1 MSTLKNLLN
10 SSIAIYVEYIL
21 GFIISIIIAR
31 SLGPSQY
38 GIYAFYI
45 WVIALFIMFAK
56 NGISTGIIKFLAES
70 KGNNEI
76 GNLNNIYS
84 YFRRFENRILILITL
99 TISLLGPF
107 LWEKIFPELDILM
120 MIPLIISAYIKSLY
134 MFLVSTAKGL
144 SRFDILS
151 KVVVIVG
158 PINLSLVL
166 ILVLIDGKIN
176 EFILAYTITSVFYLL
191 VIRFFIIKELK
202 FLGSISLPTKTKSR
216 INSHIILVSFN
227 MILGFIIFKQSEIAF
242 LNYFGTKEDIAF
254 YNIGYLLASGFME
267 LIPGVYIAIL
277 LPLVATINATDKDNM
292 PLMFNNST
300 RYLFI
305 LMSPV
310 LFLGIYFSSEIIH
323 IIYGEEYSKSVLPFI
338 FSLISGAIIV
348 ISQTGISYLVSIDKQ
363 RDLLKLLAITAT
375 LNIIMDYI
383 LVERYLLR
391 GAIVANLIA
400 NLIYSFSILY
410 MSTSKLKVRLNY
422 LTYFKTL
429 SLSLLSLLPVMVI
442 DTVITNKIISI
453 LIGTFTFFI
462 FFSVLTIIM
471 RCWTKDELTTIKGL
485 LIKIFKSNHQIL
497 TNEIDK
503 KINNKHYLINK

>member
-10 SSIAIYVEYIL
+10 SSIAIYVEYVL

-38 GIYAFYI
+38 GVYAFYI

-70 KGNNEI
+70 RGNDEI
-76 GNLNNIYS
+76 GSLNNIYS
-84 YFRRFENRILILITL
+84 YFRRFENRVLIFITL
-99 TISLLGPF
+99 FITLLGPF
-107 LWEKIFPELDILM
+107 LWDKIFPELDVLM
-120 MIPLIISAYIKSLY
+120 IIPLIISAYIKALY

-151 KVVVIVG
+151 RVVVIVG

-166 ILVLIDGKIN
+166 ILVLIDGNIN
-176 EFILAYTITSVFYLL
+176 EFILAYTITSIVYLV
-191 VIRFFIIKELK
+191 VIRFYIIKELK
-202 FLGSISLPTKTKSR
+202 YSSSISLPIKTKTR
-216 INSHIILVSFN
+216 INSHVLLVSFN

-277 LPLVATINATDKDNM
+277 LPLVAKINATDKDNM

-305 LMSPV
+305 LMAPV
-310 LFLGIYFSSEIIH
+310 LFLGIFFSSEIIH
-323 IIYGEEYSKSVLPFI
+323 IIYGSEYSKSVLPFI

-363 RDLLKLLAITAT
+363 RDLLKLLAVTAT

-383 LVERYLLR
+383 LVEKYLLH

-400 NLIYSFSILY
+400 NSIYSFSILY
-410 MSTSKLKVRLNY
+410 MATSKLKVQLNY
-422 LTYFKTL
+422 LTFMKIL
-429 SLSLLSLLPVMVI
+429 SLSIISLLPVMAI
-442 DTVITNKIISI
+442 DSTISNKIVSI
-453 LIGTFTFFI
+453 LVGTFIFFI

-471 RCWTKDELTTIKGL
+471 RCWTKDELSTIRNL
-485 LIKIFKSNHQIL
+485 LIKAFKSKHHIF
-497 TNEIDK
+497 TNAIDK